1 MASLLPEQAAE
12 SRRLQDAPAAPR
24 AGSAPRI
31 GADRVA
37 ADPAARA
44 QGRPP
49 ELERSG
55 KGGAHLA
62 AQLHAV
68 EKHLRKNPIAGVGAT
83 FAQARVRAGIAC
95 RAARLPR
102 TPSRCARPGRRGGR
116 PACWLSAA
124 YLMCGGALCFTCAPC
139 ARVPRAAAGWQ
150 VRRLR
155 SRVPGGS
162 DQVHPGAR
170 GPCTGRCHT
179 ASGAAAAQT
188 LSSTAAT
195 KRAASQAGEKQARRL
210 ALYIYWNVKASYER
224 RAPMFPTLAACLCLC
239 WSVIGSSAHAAP
251 TLTLTFLP
259 HLPYLPYLR
268 STSAACRLRNCPRN
282 CPTPTPRL
290 PGCA

>member
-1 MASLLPEQAAE
+1 MATLLPDQAAE

-37 ADPAARA
+37 ADSAARA

-116 PACWLSAA
+116 PARWLSAD
-124 YLMCGGALCFTCAPC
+124 YLMWSALCFTCAPC
-139 ARVPRAAAGWQ
+139 ARVPRPAAGCQ

-155 SRVPGGS
+155 LRVPGRS
-162 DQVHPGAR
+162 EQVHPGTR
-170 GPCTGRCHT
+170 GPCTGRYHT
-179 ASGAAAAQT
+179 AGGAAAAQT

-210 ALYIYWNVKASYER
+210 ALYIYWNVKASFER

-251 TLTLTFLP
+251 TLTL
-259 HLPYLPYLR
+259 PYIPYLHNLPYLR
-268 STSAACRLRNCPRN
+268 STSVSARLCV
-282 CPTPTPRL
+282 T
-290 PGCA
+290 GCSFNTR

>member
-1 MASLLPEQAAE
+1 MATLLPDQAAE

-37 ADPAARA
+37 ADSAARA

-116 PACWLSAA
+116 PARWLSAD
-124 YLMCGGALCFTCAPC
+124 YLMWSALCFTCAPC
-139 ARVPRAAAGWQ
+139 ARVPRPAAGCQ

-155 SRVPGGS
+155 LRVPGRS
-162 DQVHPGAR
+162 EQVHPGTR
-170 GPCTGRCHT
+170 GPCTGRYHT
-179 ASGAAAAQT
+179 AGGAAAAQT

-251 TLTLTFLP
+251 TLTL
-259 HLPYLPYLR
+259 PYIPYLHNLPYLR
-268 STSAACRLRNCPRN
+268 STSVSARLCV
-282 CPTPTPRL
+282 T
-290 PGCA
+290 GCSFNTR